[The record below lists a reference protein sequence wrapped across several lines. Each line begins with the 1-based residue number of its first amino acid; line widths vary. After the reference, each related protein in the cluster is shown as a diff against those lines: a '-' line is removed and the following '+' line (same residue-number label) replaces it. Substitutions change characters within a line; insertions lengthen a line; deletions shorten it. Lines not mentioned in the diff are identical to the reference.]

1 VQVYL
6 LHLHDVEVVP
16 SHGHAQSPVAGPGR
30 PEHAIVDTISIIE
43 RVDGPASGLGMSY
56 GAVHDVTG
64 HF

>member
-1 VQVYL
+1 MTLKSFRHTDTPNRLY
-6 LHLHDVEVVP
+6 
-16 SHGHAQSPVAGPGR
+16 VAGPGR

-43 RVDGPASGLGMSY
+43 SVVGPASGLGMCMSY

>member
-1 VQVYL
+1 MTLKSFRHTDTPNRLY
-6 LHLHDVEVVP
+6 
-16 SHGHAQSPVAGPGR
+16 VAGPGR